1 MALLIVI
8 DCTFIGIKNNIFFLK
23 HESVYSE
30 VCIFLG
36 YYLAEL
42 SALFFFL
49 SIRILN
55 KTINEHTDCY
65 LKDDDTLLKI
75 TVRGLLIKTLELRS
89 IPRMR

>member
-30 VCIFLG
+30 VCNFLG

-42 SALFFFL
+42 SAFFFFT
-49 SIRILN
+49 
-55 KTINEHTDCY
+55 KM
-65 LKDDDTLLKI
+65 
-75 TVRGLLIKTLELRS
+75 
-89 IPRMR
+89 PRL